1 MSGSNG
7 VFFRPDHK
15 TYSTSFDDNPIP
27 KPSERIHL
35 LWSICFIF
43 LGVKKIGYQKNGDP
57 SSSPS
62 GYISDVRSL
71 GKEVFSWQMI
81 YPSHPT
87 HIPSEE
93 RFKVAML
100 SAHRTGELHKVAE
113 KLATEVLAGGTF
125 FSWEFFSEFL
135 EDFWD
140 DSWVIVCNM

>member
-1 MSGSNG
+1 MDQTVCFSDLTMKHIQHHLMIIN
-7 VFFRPDHK
+7 FL
-15 TYSTSFDDNPIP
+15 NLP
-27 KPSERIHL
+27 KRIY
-35 LWSICFIF
+35 LWSIFFIF
-43 LGVKKIGYQKNGDP
+43 FRDLKKNWISKNGDP

-71 GKEVFSWQMI
+71 GKEVFSWQMN